1 MYSLGKKDFKLLLC
15 ISSWGILLFTYYSS
29 LTIFIARNFLIY
41 FPLIAFFFAL
51 GVDALIKG
59 LRTKKSI
66 FKKIRLDLAIFFFIF
81 SILISAQINIYKDSY
96 EIVKW
101 KDRNSDWVKNQ
112 EKKGFESLISYN
124 NTCVMVTPYIFERHS
139 KNTFSTKVSKTCS
152 PTHYIFTQKD
162 LRRIYDIHNNY
173 RPDLFF
179 IKQWSGIGKHD
190 YKAIGPKE
198 VDYNYYSTWEGENRT
213 FVMDKRT
220 YEKFFKPNAIES
232 LSLELRKY
240 INN

>member
-1 MYSLGKKDFKLLLC
+1 
-15 ISSWGILLFTYYSS
+15 
-29 LTIFIARNFLIY
+29 
-41 FPLIAFFFAL
+41 
-51 GVDALIKG
+51 
-59 LRTKKSI
+59 
-66 FKKIRLDLAIFFFIF
+66 
-81 SILISAQINIYKDSY
+81 
-96 EIVKW
+96 
-101 KDRNSDWVKNQ
+101 
-112 EKKGFESLISYN
+112 
-124 NTCVMVTPYIFERHS
+124 MVTPYIFERHS